1 MNYKD
6 TIHWLY
12 HQFPVYQQDGDS
24 AYKKDIHNVYKFF
37 EINDSDYLSF
47 ESIHIGGT
55 NMYRFK

>member
-37 EINDSDYLSF
+37 EINDS
-47 ESIHIGGT
+47 
-55 NMYRFK
+55 